1 MYIDMVWQYLCQ
13 GMCHKFRART
23 LQSPVLALIPSHV
36 RGTLRTCSAET
47 TEGHGLMSHWQ
58 GWPAWTRLLLSE
70 ARGQRTNHP
79 KYCPGTFVSLRNH
92 KLLKPWKVSTW
103 TLSLQLTFFLST
115 MIILLIDYSFLTFFS
130 VTLVPFLTIPNI
142 EIIF

>member
-1 MYIDMVWQYLCQ
+1 MDMTNIYVKECVISSEHAHL
-13 GMCHKFRART
+13 
-23 LQSPVLALIPSHV
+23 SPVLAFIPSHV

-92 KLLKPWKVSTW
+92 KLLKPWKVST
-103 TLSLQLTFFLST
+103 
-115 MIILLIDYSFLTFFS
+115 
-130 VTLVPFLTIPNI
+130 
-142 EIIF
+142 